1 LVTEVSPM
9 LAAWTEVGYK
19 TDPESTLGNIGLYA
33 GIKPVTL
40 SGHVSAK
47 IPTSVDMSGNVVYT
61 NKKLTVQDQT
71 VGYARISYINNL
83 SRHSQFKFSAMGTTT
98 GEYRVVNELKLQ
110 F

>member
-1 LVTEVSPM
+1 M
-9 LAAWTEVGYK
+9 
-19 TDPESTLGNIGLYA
+19 YA

-47 IPTSVDMSGNVVYT
+47 IPTSIDMSGNVVYT